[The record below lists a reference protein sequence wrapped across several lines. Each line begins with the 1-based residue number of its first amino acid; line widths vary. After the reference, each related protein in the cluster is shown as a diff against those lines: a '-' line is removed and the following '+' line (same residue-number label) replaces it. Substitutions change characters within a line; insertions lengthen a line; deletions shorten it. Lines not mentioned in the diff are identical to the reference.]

1 MPDIEALIA
10 EARNPGRALSAQEW
24 ALLAQQL
31 AEALEAA
38 TVAPAIDREALRG
51 ALANVLSDVTNYPE
65 AVRSRMLG
73 QYTGSLI
80 ESAAVAVEQS
90 FRDVR
95 DVQAEAL
102 ERVRDEIR
110 SLACWADPVTGRSG
124 FNLGND
130 EDGEA
135 GARMAVL
142 DILAQAIREARS
154 ER

>member
-1 MPDIEALIA
+1 M
-10 EARNPGRALSAQEW
+10 
-24 ALLAQQL
+24 
-31 AEALEAA
+31 
-38 TVAPAIDREALRG
+38 
-51 ALANVLSDVTNYPE
+51 
-65 AVRSRMLG
+65 
-73 QYTGSLI
+73 
-80 ESAAVAVEQS
+80 
-90 FRDVR
+90 R

>member
-1 MPDIEALIA
+1 MTDDVKALIA

-38 TVAPAIDREALRG
+38 ASAPAVDREAL
-51 ALANVLSDVTNYPE
+51 AQQIT
-65 AVRSRMLG
+65 VRVGRDFIRHPDHHD
-73 QYTGSLI
+73 Y
-80 ESAAVAVEQS
+80 AAADRVIAS
-90 FRDVR
+90 GLLRDVR

-142 DILAQAIREARS
+142 DILAQAIREARND
-154 ER
+154 